1 MDATNSCRSQGI
13 TENTNVTTFDVDIL
27 LLLFLF
33 YFKKKNKQV
42 LKGSWQ
48 SKQ

>member
-13 TENTNVTTFDVDIL
+13 TENTNVYTFDVDIL

-33 YFKKKNKQV
+33 YLKKNKQV